1 MNVGE
6 AQKQVRTTY
15 MGGLVGQLVS
25 ASIWLMSAVA
35 ASTQSM
41 RAGAITLVVGGF
53 FIFPITQLAL
63 RLSGHRASLE
73 NDNPLR
79 ELAIEVAI
87 VAPLMLPL
95 VGAAALYRLEWFY
108 PAMMIAVGAHYLP
121 FAFLYGMRHF
131 LMLGG
136 AMFACGLF
144 IGLYANGLAITGAWV
159 TVVLLAVF
167 ALVGWYR
174 VRDERGNGSDAR
186 IPDST
191 HRGNSE

>member
-1 MNVGE
+1 MKVGE
-6 AQKQVRTTY
+6 AQMQVRTIY
-15 MGGLVGQLVS
+15 KGGLVGQLVS
-25 ASIWLMSAVA
+25 ASIWLVSAVV
-35 ASTQSM
+35 ASSQSM

-53 FIFPITQLAL
+53 FIFPMTQLAL
-63 RLSGHRASLE
+63 RLSGRRASLPK
-73 NDNPLR
+73 DNPLR

-95 VGAAALYRLEWFY
+95 VGAAALFRLEWFY

-131 LMLGG
+131 LVLGS

-144 IGLYANGLAITGAWV
+144 IGLYASGLALTGAWV
-159 TVVLLAVF
+159 TVVLLVVF

-174 VRDERGNGSDAR
+174 VRGERETGTDA
-186 IPDST
+186 
-191 HRGNSE
+191 